1 MKKIKL
7 NNKTIILASHNNG
20 KIKEFRTLFLNYN
33 VKIQT
38 ISMLGINDIDETGK
52 TFEENAIIKVKNVP
66 DGSIGL
72 SDDSGLCIKS
82 LNNEPGVFSARFAQK
97 NGGWSKAMEKLYFE
111 AKKKNCF
118 DARFYCTLALKDENS
133 EISIFTGE
141 IGGKLTWPPKGK
153 NGFGYDPFFIPSNS
167 KMTFGQM
174 PHLKKI
180 FLDHRFEA
188 FKKMSKFHLIDN

>member
-66 DGSIGL
+66 DL
-72 SDDSGLCIKS
+72 S
-82 LNNEPGVFSARFAQK
+82 
-97 NGGWSKAMEKLYFE
+97 
-111 AKKKNCF
+111 
-118 DARFYCTLALKDENS
+118 
-133 EISIFTGE
+133 
-141 IGGKLTWPPKGK
+141 
-153 NGFGYDPFFIPSNS
+153 
-167 KMTFGQM
+167 
-174 PHLKKI
+174 
-180 FLDHRFEA
+180 
-188 FKKMSKFHLIDN
+188 LIHI

>member
-7 NNKTIILASHNNG
+7 NNKTIILASHNTG
-20 KIKEFRTLFLNYN
+20 KIAEFRALFSNYN

-82 LNNEPGVFSARFAQK
+82 LKNEPGIFSARFAQR
-97 NGGWSKAMEKLYFE
+97 NGGWLKAMEKLYFE

-118 DARFYCTLALKDENS
+118 VAKFHCTLALKSENS

-141 IGGKLTWPPKGK
+141 VSGNLTWPPVGK
-153 NGFGYDPFFIPSNS
+153 NGFGYDPIFIPKNY
-167 KMTFGQM
+167 KYTFGQM
-174 PHLKKI
+174 KYSKKRKI
-180 FLDHRFEA
+180 DHRYRA
-188 FKKMSKFHLIDN
+188 FKKIKKFF